1 MSELKDRLQS
11 DLTTAMR
18 SGDKV
23 ATATLRLALTAI
35 TNEEVGGKVAREL
48 TDDEVLKII
57 LKESKKRREAA
68 EVFQGAGRSDLAER
82 EVEEAVVLDAYLP
95 SQLTDEELTEL
106 VRAAIAEVGATGQ
119 HQMGA
124 VMKVVQPRV
133 SGRADGKR
141 VSDEVKIQ
149 LTS

>member
-1 MSELKDRLQS
+1 MSELKERLHS
-11 DLTTAMR
+11 DLTEAMR

-23 ATATLRLALTAI
+23 ATSTLRMTLTAI
-35 TNEEVGGKVAREL
+35 TNEEVSGKQAREL
-48 TDDEVLKII
+48 TDDEVLKVI
-57 LKESKKRREAA
+57 LKESKKRRETA

-95 SQLTDEELTEL
+95 AQLTDEELTDL
-106 VRAAIAEVGATGQ
+106 VKSAIAEVGATGQ

-124 VMKVVQPRV
+124 VMKAVQPRI

-141 VSDEVKIQ
+141 VSDEVKAQ
-149 LTS
+149 LTG

>member
-1 MSELKDRLQS
+1 MSELKDRLQA
-11 DLTTAMR
+11 DLTNAMR

-23 ATATLRLALTAI
+23 ATATLRMTLTAI
-35 TNEEVGGKVAREL
+35 TNEEVSGKQAREL
-48 TDDEVLKII
+48 NDDEVLKVI
-57 LKESKKRREAA
+57 LKESKKRRETA

-95 SQLTDEELTEL
+95 AQLTDAELTDL

-124 VMKVVQPRV
+124 VMKAVQPRV

-141 VSDEVKIQ
+141 VSDEVKAQ
-149 LTS
+149 LVG